1 MQIHGYIDCGVPNS
15 LRDSSCNACFLRR
28 GTRVYEVNGT
38 SHNIYFN
45 EPIFLTDCNDM
56 DTPRMSMAMMQYVY
70 NGNLATSHRQIKDS
84 RGKLENWEE
93 VIKKRMKLEE
103 FETLESWVMAYRQS

>member
-28 GTRVYEVNGT
+28 GTRVYEVRDGT
-38 SHNIYFN
+38 NNIHFL
-45 EPIFLTDCNDM
+45 EPVFFTDCNDI
-56 DTPRMSMAMMQYVY
+56 DTPRMSMAMIQYVY
-70 NGNLATSHRQIKDS
+70 NGDLSTSHRRIRES
-84 RGKLENWEE
+84 SGKLENWEE
-93 VIKKRMKLEE
+93 VIKKRMELEE